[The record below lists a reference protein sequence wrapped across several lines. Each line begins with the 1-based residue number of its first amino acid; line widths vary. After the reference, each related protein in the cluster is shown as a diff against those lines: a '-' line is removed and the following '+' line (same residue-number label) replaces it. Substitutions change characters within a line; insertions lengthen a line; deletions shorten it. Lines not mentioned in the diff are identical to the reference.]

1 MYCKHCDKPSF
12 LNALRTC
19 SPHSVYTCPTVL
31 QCLQPLL
38 WSRHC
43 AQEDPWFRQIV
54 FCPVSRPPLFYVLD
68 LMHAISLG
76 LVWLVPYPTSCVG
89 SQNKVA
95 YYESWISSFK
105 DCDKRVNYQR
115 LCMEIRQEWTPAET
129 WRNTNRNHIQYM
141 LATYFLLCI
150 LSSTLEISPWRPQHY
165 ITPSSALAVPC
176 TVKAKDDS
184 EGDGENVRRFW
195 NTDLAHLFAMSHKKN
210 FMQYFKENGCKV
222 SMLW

>member
-1 MYCKHCDKPSF
+1 MFSCWFLPLHCGRNSSLPYTMCCKHCDKPSF

-43 AQEDPWFRQIV
+43 AQEDPWFRQMV
-54 FCPVSRPPLFYVLD
+54 FCPVSRPPLLYVLD
-68 LMHAISLG
+68 LMHGISLG
-76 LVWLVPYPTSCVG
+76 LVWLVPFPTSCVG

-95 YYESWISSFK
+95 YYESWISSSK

-129 WRNTNRNHIQYM
+129 WPGEIQIE
-141 LATYFLLCI
+141 TTFSIC
-150 LSSTLEISPWRPQHY
+150 
-165 ITPSSALAVPC
+165 
-176 TVKAKDDS
+176 
-184 EGDGENVRRFW
+184 
-195 NTDLAHLFAMSHKKN
+195 
-210 FMQYFKENGCKV
+210 
-222 SMLW
+222 